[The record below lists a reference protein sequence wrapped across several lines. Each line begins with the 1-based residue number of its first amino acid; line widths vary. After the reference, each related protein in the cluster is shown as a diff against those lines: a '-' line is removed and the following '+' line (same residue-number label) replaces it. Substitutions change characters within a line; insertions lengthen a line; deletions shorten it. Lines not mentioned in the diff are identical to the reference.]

1 MIEEAL
7 LVVANVVI
15 ANFLSSGSTVRLQT
29 LNGVH
34 LQVAAFSVLRAALAS
49 KVHHIQVAAKERRH
63 LQSIEKGRHLGK
75 VCGLEPVVVTRT
87 KGKGELAQREPENQ
101 KPETQANQGTLTSAC
116 CCCCCGHSKTYVLY

>member
-1 MIEEAL
+1 MLEEKRKEDHRSIKTSFKAPLQRLYLNMIEEAL

-63 LQSIEKGRHLGK
+63 LQSIEKGRHLGN
-75 VCGLEPVVVTRT
+75 VW
-87 KGKGELAQREPENQ
+87 
-101 KPETQANQGTLTSAC
+101 S
-116 CCCCCGHSKTYVLY
+116 